1 MTTPQDSA
9 LIPSTSAVALMLAL
23 NAPPPVIAGE
33 EAAAYE
39 DLCARM
45 AASVKPADPIEDM
58 WVRDL
63 VDLGWEILR
72 LRRVKANM
80 LGISKCQGMAEVL
93 RGLGEEY
100 PALLARRWAARE
112 PTAIGDVNE
121 RLSGAGLGA
130 DAVMTGALAARIAE
144 YERVDRMLASA
155 EARRAATLCALEQRR
170 DKKLATRM
178 REAAHAIDRQIEDAA
193 FALVAP
199 GESA

>member
-1 MTTPQDSA
+1 MTTLVDS
-9 LIPSTSAVALMLAL
+9 SSATGASLQPLVL

-33 EAAAYE
+33 EAAAFE
-39 DLCARM
+39 DLWARM
-45 AASVKPADPIEDM
+45 VASVKPADPIEDM

-63 VDLGWEILR
+63 ADLGWEILR
-72 LRRVKANM
+72 LRRVKANL
-80 LGISKCQGMAEVL
+80 LGISKCQGMTEVL
-93 RGLGEEY
+93 RGLGEEF
-100 PALLARRWAARE
+100 PAILARRWAACQ

-121 RLSGAGLGA
+121 RLSGAGLGV

-170 DKKLATRM
+170 DKNLAARL
-178 REAAHAIDRQIEDAA
+178 REAAHAIERKVEDAA

-199 GESA
+199 GEPA